1 MAKVLPTTKTQV
13 SGHRFMRRR
22 VEHGLIFGDVRMI
35 HDPLGSR
42 RRATIFGLIA
52 VAMIAGVM
60 GLFAWMRPNPDPG
73 DAPILRAADGTL
85 YVRAGDAL
93 HPVTNLTSA
102 RLIAGA
108 PADPERAGDEFLAAQ
123 TRGVPVG
130 IPAAPSLF
138 APADSGPD
146 AWSVCAAGARVVV
159 RAGDAPAELAGDE
172 AVLATAD
179 GREWVVTAAGRTQL
193 PSANDPAGRLLRRAL
208 GIDASTPRWRPPAQ
222 VLNAITEQPPLAL
235 PPQPPRVLRTGD
247 GWWILVGAAVQPVTA
262 LQGQLLADASIP
274 PTPIEDADEADVAVY
289 PDLDPPLDLRLPAVA
304 PRWVDPGERAVCAGP
319 EGGGSSAPLDGAAA
333 GAVELPGD
341 GAATHFAGLRAG
353 AVAVDSGH
361 GFHVV
366 SAAGIR
372 HPVPDEDT
380 LAAVGAARTDE
391 VRWAILSLLP
401 GGAELTREAAVA
413 PAY

>member
-1 MAKVLPTTKTQV
+1 MAKLLPTTKTQV

-73 DAPILRAADGTL
+73 DAPILRAADGAL
-85 YVRAGDAL
+85 YVRAGGAL

-102 RLIAGA
+102 RLITGA

-123 TRGVPVG
+123 ARGVPVG

-138 APADSGPD
+138 APADSGPE

-172 AVLATAD
+172 AVLAAAD

-193 PSANDPAGRLLRRAL
+193 PSADDPAGRLMRRAL
-208 GIDASTPRWRPPAQ
+208 GINASTPR
-222 VLNAITEQPPLAL
+222 
-235 PPQPPRVLRTGD
+235 
-247 GWWILVGAAVQPVTA
+247 
-262 LQGQLLADASIP
+262 
-274 PTPIEDADEADVAVY
+274 
-289 PDLDPPLDLRLPAVA
+289 
-304 PRWVDPGERAVCAGP
+304 
-319 EGGGSSAPLDGAAA
+319 
-333 GAVELPGD
+333 
-341 GAATHFAGLRAG
+341 
-353 AVAVDSGH
+353 
-361 GFHVV
+361 
-366 SAAGIR
+366 
-372 HPVPDEDT
+372 
-380 LAAVGAARTDE
+380 
-391 VRWAILSLLP
+391 
-401 GGAELTREAAVA
+401 
-413 PAY
+413 